1 MPSVHLNN
9 GFISAVLTGDEQTGL
24 SWGFLGPA
32 LEVDNDLAATEAA
45 LRSAVPQAFLDPRIN
60 TPLLP
65 TGSEGV
71 LSRPALSVSDG
82 HHWLPHLRLVRVE
95 SISSTQCRIVQRA
108 EQPALEVITVF
119 TLDPQRPVLTLQHWL
134 TNLGA
139 VPLEVRALEAA
150 IPVAAEL
157 QEMLHFTGRWCQ
169 EFRPQRQRVQFNNYS
184 WENRKGRTSHDH
196 FPGLLL
202 GTPGFSESQG
212 DVMAMHLAWSG
223 NHQQHLI
230 VDTFQPT
237 RYQAGIGFMPHECM
251 LAPGDTHESAV
262 LYVAFSDT
270 GLNGIRRAFHGH
282 VRAHIVHFPDPS
294 KPRPVH
300 LNTWEAVYFNHD
312 TADLQDLADAAQK
325 MGVERFIL
333 DDGWFKGRR
342 NDRAGL
348 GDWTVDQ
355 SMYPEGL
362 GPLAQHVVA
371 AGMEFGIWFEPEM
384 VNPDSDLYRAHPEWA
399 LQLPNRD
406 QALGR
411 YQMVLDLTRPEVQ
424 DYLFSHIDA
433 VLRDVPVRYIK
444 WDMNRELVQAGD
456 ADGAAV
462 YHRQVLGVYGLLAR
476 VRAAHPQVEIE
487 SCASGGG
494 RIDFAIL
501 QHTQR
506 FWASDCN
513 DPVERQMIQWGF
525 GLFLPPEVMGAHIG
539 PAHSHTTSR
548 DTTLLYRALTAMFG
562 HFGVEADVRLLS
574 EQERTEMAALIAWH
588 QQQRPWWHAGQLQVW
603 DYPDPELRATGM
615 VSADQQKV
623 SIVVAQQGMPQRA
636 VPVPLKVTGLPPNV
650 AYRITVPFSP
660 TVTNHRM
667 KTLPSWCEETIV
679 LTGRQLARHG
689 LALPVLDP
697 ASACLIELS
706 ATEE

>member
-1 MPSVHLNN
+1 MQRIHLNN
-9 GFISAVLTGDEQTGL
+9 GFISAVLAGDEQTGL
-24 SWGFLGPA
+24 SWAYLGPA
-32 LEVDNDLAATEAA
+32 LGVDDDLAATEAA
-45 LRSAVPQAFLDPRIN
+45 VSSAVPQAFLDPRIN

-82 HHWLPHLRLVRVE
+82 RHWLPHLQLVLIER
-95 SISSTQCRIVQRA
+95 ISATQCRVVQRA
-108 EQPALEVITVF
+108 TQPALEVATVL
-119 TLDPQRPVLTLQHWL
+119 TLDPKRPVLTLQHHL
-134 TNLGA
+134 TNMGTTA
-139 VPLEVRALEAA
+139 LEVRALEAA
-150 IPVAAEL
+150 VPVAAEL

-169 EFRPQRQRVQFNNYS
+169 EFRPQRQRVQINNYS

-196 FPGLLL
+196 FPGLVL
-202 GTPGFSESQG
+202 GTPGFSEAKG

-223 NHQQHLI
+223 NHQQHLV

-237 RYQAGIGFMPHECM
+237 RYQAGIGFMPHECE
-251 LAPGDTHESAV
+251 LAPGGVHDSAT
-262 LYVAFSDT
+262 LYVAFSDD
-270 GLNGIRRAFHGH
+270 GLNGIRRAFHSH
-282 VRAHIVHFPDPS
+282 VRDHILSFPEPN

-312 TADLQDLADAAQK
+312 TDDLKELATAAHSI
-325 MGVERFIL
+325 GVERFIL

-348 GDWTVDQ
+348 GDWTIDKTL
-355 SMYPEGL
+355 YPNGL
-362 GPLAQHVVA
+362 NPLAQHVVDL
-371 AGMEFGIWFEPEM
+371 GMEFGIWFEPEM
-384 VNPDSDLYRAHPEWA
+384 VNPDSDLYRTHPEWV
-399 LQLPNRD
+399 LQLPERE
-406 QALGR
+406 QPLGR
-411 YQMVLDLTRPEVQ
+411 YQMVLDLARKEVQ

-433 VLRDVPVRYIK
+433 VLREVPVRYIK
-444 WDMNRELVQAGD
+444 WDMNRDLVQAGD
-456 ADGAAV
+456 AQGSAA
-462 YHRQVLGVYGLLAR
+462 YHQQVLGVYALLAR
-476 VRAAHPQVEIE
+476 VRAAHPLVEIE

-501 QHTQR
+501 QHAHR

-548 DTTLLYRALTAMFG
+548 DTSLLYRSLTALFG
-562 HFGVEADVRLLS
+562 HFGLEADVRLLS
-574 EQERTEMAALIAWH
+574 SEERADVAAIIAWH
-588 QQQRPWWHAGQLQVW
+588 QRQRDWWHTGQLCVW
-603 DYPDPELRATGM
+603 DYSDNELRVTGIIA
-615 VSADQQKV
+615 ADQRRA
-623 SIVVAQQGMPQRA
+623 SIVVAQQGMPERA
-636 VPVPLKVTGLPPNV
+636 VPAPLKITGLLPDQG
-650 AYRITVPFSP
+650 YRVSMPFSP

-667 KTLPSWCEETIV
+667 KTLPSWCEGSIV